1 MCPFNPLPSGSSLS
15 WLHMRPVRTW
25 HIQRKLMAALIPS
38 IILLTI
44 LAGYVVNLISSHY
57 INTALERTVRI
68 QVLHM
73 AHNMEMVLNRA
84 KEDLLVLSRGPLD
97 AADLER
103 FLVTKREFGAR
114 RYRELVF
121 LPEGGNEMLGFADN
135 DAEIVS
141 LPPEATEHARPA
153 LAASAE
159 KARGLEPG
167 AVSLSEFMT
176 VTYPRIGGR
185 EIFAPNTVVL
195 RLATPAFDQDGHRR
209 GLLIL
214 SLDARRLRDVLSLI
228 TSPASPLYAFPRTSE
243 RRLAYFFDD
252 HGWILFQSE
261 NLESVDKLLS
271 TDNARVGF
279 EGDHGK
285 FGLDQAF
292 RPFPE
297 HSIYWDAV
305 ATTQKGERGLF
316 NVDSR
321 YEATMDLTDQ
331 TFMGFAPVRFTE
343 RPGGPAQILGGVVFA
358 DRSRL
363 ILNAEIRQFN
373 ALFAVVGVAVLLM
386 AGVIYLL
393 CRGIMQP
400 VRELAQAVD
409 ESLARPELREIHL
422 PDTDRETTHLRLAV
436 NRLIMSLRTQHN
448 ELRLKDEFLKSVR
461 QREKVALEFDV
472 RTEDEH
478 EKFVDIL
485 GLSPAMKALKSQIVK
500 AAAVD
505 ADVLVVGETG
515 TGKELTANAIHHQSM
530 RRTGPFVS
538 INCGSLDENLLMDIL
553 FGHVKGAFTEAKT
566 DRKGAFLAA
575 DGGTLFLDEIGT
587 ASPRVQ
593 LSLLR
598 ALSSRV
604 IQPLG
609 CDMEIPFNTRIV
621 AATNADL
628 ESAVRDGSFREDLL
642 YRLKVITIHTPAL
655 RNRPI
660 DIPLLANY
668 FLNEASA
675 AMNKTGLGFSRG
687 ALEKLKEYAWP
698 GNVRELKNC
707 ITRAVAMAE
716 DHVLQAEE
724 LVFDMQAGD
733 LPLDLR
739 RERPAPAA
747 AGSAP
752 IRPQTETGGLNARQ
766 RAALPR
772 IREKGRISR
781 ADYEEMAGN
790 VAPRTAQADL
800 QDLVARGVLRKEG
813 KGPATRY
820 VPA

>member
-1 MCPFNPLPSGSSLS
+1 MCPFDPLPSGSSLT

-25 HIQRKLMAALIPS
+25 HIQRKLMAALLPAV
-38 IILLTI
+38 ILLLV
-44 LAGYVVNLISSHY
+44 LAGYVINLVSAHY
-57 INTALERTVRI
+57 INAALERTVKI

-73 AHNMEMVLNRA
+73 AHNMETVLNRA

-97 AADLER
+97 AAALER
-103 FLVTKREFGAR
+103 FLLAKREFGAG
-114 RYRELVF
+114 RYRELAF
-121 LPEGGNEMLGFADN
+121 LPEGGDEMLACADN
-135 DAEIVS
+135 DAEVLA
-141 LPPEATEHARPA
+141 LPPAAAEHARPA

-176 VTYPRIGGR
+176 VAYPRINGR
-185 EIFAPNTVVL
+185 EVFAPTTVVL
-195 RLATPAFDQDGHRR
+195 RLATPAFGPDGHRR

-243 RRLAYFFDD
+243 RRLAYFFDE

-292 RPFPE
+292 RPFAE
-297 HSIYWDAV
+297 HSVYWDAV
-305 ATTQKGERGLF
+305 ATVQKGERGLF

-321 YEATMDLTDQ
+321 YEPTLDLADQ
-331 TFMGFAPVRFTE
+331 TFLGFAPVRFTE
-343 RPGGPAQILGGVVFA
+343 RPGGPARILGGIVFA

-363 ILNAEIRQFN
+363 ILSAEIRQFN
-373 ALFAVVGVAVLLM
+373 ALFAVVAVAMVLVS
-386 AGVIYLL
+386 GVIYLL

-400 VRELAQAVD
+400 VRELTQAVD
-409 ESLARPELREIHL
+409 DSLARPDLREISL

-436 NRLIMSLRTQHN
+436 NRLIMSLKTQHN

-472 RTEDEH
+472 RGEDEH

-485 GLSPAMKALKSQIVK
+485 GLSPAMKALKNQIVK

-505 ADVLVVGETG
+505 ADVLVIGETG

-538 INCGSLDENLLMDIL
+538 INCGSLDENLLMDTL
-553 FGHVKGAFTEAKT
+553 FGHVKGAFTEAKN

-593 LSLLR
+593 LALLR

-609 CDMEIPFNTRIV
+609 CDMEIPFNTRII

-628 ESAVRDGSFREDLL
+628 EGSVRDGSFREDLL

-675 AMNKTGLGFSRG
+675 AMNKAGLGFSRG
-687 ALEKLKEYAWP
+687 ALEKLKDSPWP

-716 DHVLQAEE
+716 EQVIQAED
-724 LVFDMQAGD
+724 LVFEMQPGD
-733 LPLDLR
+733 LPLEFR
-739 RERPAPAA
+739 RERPAGLGPAA
-747 AGSAP
+747 PQAAG
-752 IRPQTETGGLNARQ
+752 ETLNARQ

-772 IREKGRISR
+772 IRERGRISR
-781 ADYEEMAGN
+781 ADYEALAGG

-800 QDLVARGVLRKEG
+800 QDLVARGFLRKEG